1 MSDNVFTEDDIAQ
14 GKEHAVLGPA
24 YFAARR
30 VCEAAMQDWEAEHLR
45 PLVENI
51 RDKVTDTLWDTIR
64 DSIWSDTEMNLQGK
78 MWDMVDRTVKALLS
92 GERWALER
100 YCLGERYDQ
109 EQVRAAIA
117 RHIPEE
123 IKGARIADLEALVEK
138 QKRDIE
144 WLRR

>member
-1 MSDNVFTEDDIAQ
+1 MSDNVLTDEDIAKAQ
-14 GKEHAVLGPA
+14 EYPVLGPA

-30 VCEAAMQDWEAEHLR
+30 VCAAAMKDWDTQHLR
-45 PLVENI
+45 PLVETI

-64 DSIWSDTEMNLQGK
+64 DSIWFDTEMNLQGR
-78 MWDMVDRTVKALLS
+78 MWDMVDRTVKALLT

-100 YCLGERYDQ
+100 YCLEDRYDHD
-109 EQVRAAIA
+109 QVRAAIA

-138 QKRDIE
+138 QRREIE

>member
-1 MSDNVFTEDDIAQ
+1 MSDDVFTDDEIAQ

-45 PLVENI
+45 PLVETI

-78 MWDMVDRTVKALLS
+78 MWDMVDRTVKALLT

-109 EQVRAAIA
+109 ELVRAAIA